1 MIRIL
6 ICGCSVSNLDGWVHD
21 ALKALG
27 TDVKLLATPCD
38 NEAEDYRASCTT
50 VSPDMVYVPGS
61 VLGSILAAEE
71 PFITRMLAEFPHY
84 THQQKPGGEVG
95 WALLSYD
102 PETGFS
108 MDPCEDNPLALS
120 A

>member
-6 ICGCSVSNLDGWVHD
+6 ICGCSVSNLDGWAHD

-27 TDVKLLATPCD
+27 TDVKLLASPYD
-38 NEAEDYRASCTT
+38 NTEENYSASCTAT
-50 VSPDMVYVPGS
+50 SPDMVYVPES

-84 THQQKPGGEVG
+84 THRQKPGGEVG
-95 WALLSYD
+95 WALLSHD

-108 MDPCEDNPLALS
+108 MDPCEDVPLALS